1 MPQYRCNVQVHED
14 FVLMVEARDEDHAV
28 VMAELAAE
36 DFGVRVRPHAE
47 VHVEVD
53 RLWDGPDPDASVVKD
68 AGVVR
73 SAYKVL

>member
-14 FVLMVEARDEDHAV
+14 FVLMVEARDDEHAV

-36 DFGVRVRPHAE
+36 DFGVRSRPHAE
-47 VHVEVD
+47 VHVEV
-53 RLWDGPDPDASVVKD
+53 LGAWDGPDPDADMVKE